1 MTERTFTEADLER
14 MAAATAASN
23 PIPGAERK
31 AYGPAARVLLGA
43 LADGRSATI
52 GELAAAAGRDPDE
65 TAAILRSVP
74 DVEWDADDRVT
85 GLGMTLNPT
94 PHHVEVDGHLVYAW
108 CAADALGMLP
118 AIGRTVRISSD
129 CPETRRTVTVTAGPE
144 GVRDVQ
150 PPEAV
155 VSAVISGDPDDIR
168 GTLCEMGH
176 FFTSAEAASGWAT
189 EHPDG
194 VLLSVPDASHY
205 ALSLMRLYLRG

>member
-1 MTERTFTEADLER
+1 
-14 MAAATAASN
+14 MAATTAASN
-23 PIPGAERK
+23 PIADAEQK
-31 AYGPAARVLLGA
+31 AFAPAARVLLGA

-52 GELAAAAGRDPDE
+52 GELAAAAERDPDE

-129 CPETRRTVTVTAGPE
+129 CPVTRRTVTVTAGPE
-144 GVRDVQ
+144 GVRDIQ
-150 PPEAV
+150 PPGAV
-155 VSAVISGDPDDIR
+155 VSPQTPTTSGA
-168 GTLCEMGH
+168 GCATWG
-176 FFTSAEAASGWAT
+176 ASSLRPTQPPAGPESIPT
-189 EHPDG
+189 
-194 VLLSVPDASHY
+194 ASC
-205 ALSLMRLYLRG
+205 